1 MALQHLVSG
10 IISHPLLM
18 VMHAN
23 DGAFYRGWPNQTP
36 DLKNLYPTSLLE
48 TGWDILFFWIAR

>member
-1 MALQHLVSG
+1 
-10 IISHPLLM
+10 M